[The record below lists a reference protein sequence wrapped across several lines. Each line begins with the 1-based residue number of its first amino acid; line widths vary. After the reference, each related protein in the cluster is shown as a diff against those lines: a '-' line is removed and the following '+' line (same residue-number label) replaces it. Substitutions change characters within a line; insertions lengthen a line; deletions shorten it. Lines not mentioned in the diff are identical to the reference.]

1 MTTAGQRLV
10 ALSGLGSATAAQHF
24 MALSSGGGGA
34 VASVQGV
41 QVLFGRGPIHAY
53 VAGTLP
59 SNTIPVTCGEVGV
72 AGGTPTPALP
82 YYVGEYDLIGT
93 ARGVLCVSWA
103 GDGAVVIA
111 EGEAASAFSLS
122 GPEPAIIC
130 LNDAP
135 GATVLTGN
143 DAAFHLS

>member
-24 MALSSGGGGA
+24 MAISAGGGGA
-34 VASVQGV
+34 VAVLQGV
-41 QVLFGRGPIHAY
+41 QLPFSVGAVRALTDITPFGFT
-53 VAGTLP
+53 V
-59 SNTIPVTCGEVGV
+59 PVTYGAAGV
-72 AGGTPTPALP
+72 SGGISGPEPINYSTA
-82 YYVGEYDLIGT
+82 YDLIRT
-93 ARGVLCVSWA
+93 MNGVLSIGWVSTAVTTA
-103 GDGAVVIA
+103 GEA
-111 EGEAASAFSLS
+111 EGVVSLS

-130 LNDAP
+130 LDDAP

>member
-24 MALSSGGGGA
+24 MALSSGGGGV
-34 VASVQGV
+34 VASMQGV
-41 QVLFGRGPIHAY
+41 QVLFGLGGVRAGPRVTPLGA
-53 VAGTLP
+53 V
-59 SNTIPVTCGEVGV
+59 IPVTYGAAGV
-72 AGGTPTPALP
+72 SGGISGPTPP
-82 YYVGEYDLIGT
+82 YHSNTLDLIT
-93 ARGVLCVSWA
+93 TRVGVLCVSW
-103 GDGAVVIA
+103 GAAVLST